1 MATRLAGHFA
11 MGAVLGSALGFC
23 LIRFNVGHIGE
34 IIGNAFDPGEALA
47 VFVGSLIL
55 NFAIGAALTGFI
67 LIQMDEANG

>member
-1 MATRLAGHFA
+1 

-47 VFVGSLIL
+47 VFGGSLIL